1 MRVSLRL
8 LALVCMLAGGA
19 GVARAHNQNDDALS
33 AQVDEVVR
41 TQMREQNIPGVS
53 LAVMRDGK
61 IVKAAG
67 YGLANVELNSPVTPE
82 SAFTTCSIA
91 KQFVAVGVM
100 MLVEQSKV
108 ALDESVTKYLPH
120 SPPAWKDIT
129 LRHLLTHTSGV
140 PDYAFGPTPL
150 VDTRHDYTEQE
161 LVRILAR
168 QPLEF
173 HPGEKRSYS
182 NSGYVILGALIREV
196 TGKRWDEFLQERIFR
211 PLGMTSTRLMSE
223 TDIIPNRV
231 RAYALVNGQWKNE
244 RWWAPSL
251 NTFADGG
258 LYTTVL
264 DMAKWDAALSTETL
278 LKQSSLEQ
286 MWTPVK
292 LNSGQTYPNG
302 LGWLMTERNGHRVVW
317 HDGYFEGT
325 STVIS
330 RYLDDRLTIVVFINL
345 GGGDEENPRQ
355 IRIAD
360 EVAAIYL
367 PAVKVSAAARN
378 N

>member
-1 MRVSLRL
+1 MRTSLRL
-8 LALVCMLAGGA
+8 LALICILVGGA
-19 GVARAHNQNDDALS
+19 GILCPQNQSDDRLS
-33 AQVDEVVR
+33 AKVDEVLR
-41 TQMREQNIPGVS
+41 TQMREQSIPGVS

-61 IVKAAG
+61 IIKAAG
-67 YGLANVELNSPVTPE
+67 YGLANVELNSPVTPQ
-82 SAFTTCSIA
+82 SVFTTCSIA
-91 KQFVAVGVM
+91 KQFVATGVM
-100 MLVEQSKV
+100 MLVEQGKV
-108 ALDESVTKYLPH
+108 ALDESVAKYLPN

-129 LRHLLTHTSGV
+129 VRHLLTHTSGV

-150 VDTRHDYTEQE
+150 VDLRHDYTEDE
-161 LVRILAR
+161 VVRILAR
-168 QPLEF
+168 QSLDFP
-173 HPGEKRSYS
+173 PGQKRSYS

-223 TDIIPNRV
+223 TDVIPNRV
-231 RAYALVNGQWKNE
+231 RAYALVNDQWKNE
-244 RWWAPSL
+244 KWWAPSL

-264 DMAKWDAALSTETL
+264 DMAKWDAALYTE
-278 LKQSSLEQ
+278 KVIKRSSLEQ

-302 LGWLMTERNGHRVVW
+302 LGWLLGERNGHRVVW

-330 RYLDDRLTIVVFINL
+330 RYPDDRLTIVVFINV

-355 IRIAD
+355 VRIAD

-367 PAVKVSAAARN
+367 PALKVSAVSRN

>member
-1 MRVSLRL
+1 MRMSLRP
-8 LALVCMLAGGA
+8 LALMCILAGGA
-19 GVARAHNQNDDALS
+19 SIVCAQSQSGDALS
-33 AQVDEVVR
+33 AKVDEVVS
-41 TQMREQNIPGVS
+41 TQMREQSIPSVS

-61 IVKAAG
+61 IIKAAG
-67 YGLANVELNSPVTPE
+67 YGLANVELNSRVTPQ
-82 SAFTTCSIA
+82 SVFTTCSIA

-100 MLVEQSKV
+100 MLVEDGKV
-108 ALDESVTKYLPH
+108 ALDESVAKYLPN

-129 LRHLLTHTSGV
+129 VRHLLTHTSGV
-140 PDYAFGPTPL
+140 PDYAFGPIPL
-150 VDTRHDYTEQE
+150 VDLRHDYTEDQV
-161 LVRILAR
+161 VRILSR
-168 QPLEF
+168 QPLDF
-173 HPGEKRSYS
+173 PPGEKRSYS

-211 PLGMTSTRLMSE
+211 PLGMTSTRLMSDA
-223 TDIIPNRV
+223 DIIPNRV

-264 DMAKWDAALSTETL
+264 DMAKWDAALYTETL
-278 LKQSSLEQ
+278 VKQTSLEQ
-286 MWTPVK
+286 MWIPVK

-302 LGWLMTERNGHRVVW
+302 LGWLLGERNGHRVVW

-330 RYLDDRLTIVVFINL
+330 RYLNDRLTIVVFINL
-345 GGGDEENPRQ
+345 GGGDAENPRQ
-355 IRIAD
+355 VRIAD
-360 EVAAIYL
+360 EVAALYL
-367 PAVKVSAAARN
+367 PALKVSDRSW
-378 N
+378 